1 METKEYE
8 FKGFKMNGFMGL
20 LMELCLVGLIVAAG
34 MYDLEFFIPIMII
47 LLVILAKG
55 FVQLEPNEARAMV
68 FFGKYRGTFR
78 ENGFWWVN
86 PLLTKKKV
94 SLRARNLNAEAIK
107 RLCLRLIHRQWV
119 RHPVVWQHSTPQ

>member
-94 SLRARNLNAEAIK
+94 TA
-107 RLCLRLIHRQWV
+107 C
-119 RHPVVWQHSTPQ
+119 PQPECRGHQSE